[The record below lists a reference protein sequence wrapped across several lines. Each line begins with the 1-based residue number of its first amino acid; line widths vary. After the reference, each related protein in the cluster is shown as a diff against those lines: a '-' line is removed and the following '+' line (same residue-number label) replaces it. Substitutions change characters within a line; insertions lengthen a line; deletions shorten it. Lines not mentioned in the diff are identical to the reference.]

1 MSIKPRPWQEPG
13 FRFFTEDMQ
22 RFLSG
27 YVPKLGAQYA
37 APAMGKPRDAA
48 AAERIA
54 DARRRGS
61 QSRRE
66 MAAASAA

>member
-1 MSIKPRPWQEPG
+1 MNIKPRPWQEPG

-37 APAMGKPRDAA
+37 APAMGKPRGAA
-48 AAERIA
+48 AAERLA
-54 DARRRGS
+54 VARERGS
-61 QSRRE
+61 KAWRSAPV
-66 MAAASAA
+66 AA